1 MTATA
6 AAAIKALMRQY
17 SKYFRMAWSIP
28 ADGRG
33 LSFHNRLTVTSK
45 GERKTKILNV

>member
-6 AAAIKALMRQY
+6 ATAIKALMRPY

-28 ADGRG
+28 ADAEG
-33 LSFHNRLTVTSK
+33 
-45 GERKTKILNV
+45 

>member
-1 MTATA
+1 MLTTTTAA

-28 ADGRG
+28 ADA
-33 LSFHNRLTVTSK
+33 
-45 GERKTKILNV
+45 ED